1 MQLLIAE
8 NKWDAVAIYARY
20 GRSEES
26 QLMLSFATLREGK
39 QSETLLG
46 NRLPMMYKQIFKQ
59 IMKLCQYLLG
69 CCLEVAQIFSN
80 LMVSLWKEVTPVFQ
94 FGNV

>member
-8 NKWDAVAIYARY
+8 NKLNAVAIYMQH

-26 QLMLSFATLREGK
+26 QLMLRFATLWEGK
-39 QSETLLG
+39 QSVALLG
-46 NRLPMMYKQIFKQ
+46 NRLPALYKRIFKP

-69 CCLEVAQIFSN
+69 CCLEANQIFSN
-80 LMVSLWKEVTPVFQ
+80 LMVSLQKEVTSV
-94 FGNV
+94 V